1 MHTTKRDG
9 KYREEKQKKDVLDYT
24 LLLIVLCVSTTMA
37 DKMPLDPYGDED
49 QNHLMNRH
57 PYGNRSPSPANPFTG
72 YQLSDNPYA
81 PQGHLEMPSTDRLA
95 EQPTVSAVREGW
107 RMTRRL

>member
-1 MHTTKRDG
+1 MT
-9 KYREEKQKKDVLDYT
+9 
-24 LLLIVLCVSTTMA
+24 
-37 DKMPLDPYGDED
+37 DKMPIDPYGDED
-49 QNHLMNRH
+49 QNHLMGRH

-95 EQPTVSAVREGW
+95 EQPTVSAVKWGMGDEEEYKRILE
-107 RMTRRL
+107 TSAY

>member
-1 MHTTKRDG
+1 M
-9 KYREEKQKKDVLDYT
+9 LDWI
-24 LLLIVLCVSTTMA
+24 LLAIVLRVSTIT
-37 DKMPLDPYGDED
+37 DKMPIDPYGDED
-49 QNHLMNRH
+49 QNHLMGRH

-95 EQPTVSAVREGW
+95 EQPTVSAVKWGMGDEEEYKRILE
-107 RMTRRL
+107 TSAY